1 MRIVG
6 GKFRG
11 RSISAPEG
19 SDTRPTTDRVREAVF
34 NRLEHGVPGFSID
47 GTRVLDLFAGTG
59 ALGLEA
65 LSRGAKHAHF
75 IDNSDTARGLIRRNA
90 DTLGVIGQCK
100 LWRRDA
106 ACLGSC
112 TPMSPYSLVF
122 LDPPYN
128 KGLAERALTSL
139 TTGSWLAENAVV
151 VVEEAANVDVA
162 VPDELTLLG
171 DHRYGDT
178 KILTLQ
184 LPGADE

>member
-11 RSISAPEG
+11 RSLSAPDG
-19 SDTRPTTDRVREAVF
+19 RDTRPTTDRVREAIF

-47 GTRVLDLFAGTG
+47 GARVLDLFAGTG

-75 IDNSDTARGLIRRNA
+75 IDNSDAARGLIRRNA

-106 ACLGSC
+106 ASLGSC

-122 LDPPYN
+122 LDPPYG
-128 KGLAERALTSL
+128 KELAERALKSL
-139 TTGSWLAENAVV
+139 VAGSWLAENAIVV
-151 VVEEAANVDVA
+151 AEEAAKVDVA
-162 VPDELTLLG
+162 VPDELTMLG
-171 DHRYGDT
+171 EHRYGDT
-178 KILTLQ
+178 KVLTLQ
-184 LPGADE
+184 FRGADE

>member
-6 GKFRG
+6 GKFKG
-11 RSISAPEG
+11 RSLSAPDG
-19 SDTRPTTDRVREAVF
+19 RDTRPTTDRVREAIF
-34 NRLEHGVPGFSID
+34 NRLEHGFPGFSID

-65 LSRGAKHAHF
+65 LSRGSKHVHF
-75 IDNSDTARGLIRRNA
+75 IDNSDTARGTIRRNA

-106 ACLGSC
+106 ASLGSC

-122 LDPPYN
+122 LDPPYG
-128 KGLAERALTSL
+128 KELAERALKSL

-151 VVEEAANVDVA
+151 VVEEAAKVDVA
-162 VPDELTLLG
+162 IPDELTLLG
-171 DHRYGDT
+171 EHRYGDT
-178 KILTLQ
+178 KVLTLQ
-184 LPGADE
+184 FRGADE

>member
-11 RSISAPEG
+11 RSISAPDG
-19 SDTRPTTDRVREAVF
+19 SDTRPTTDRVREAIF

-75 IDNSDTARGLIRRNA
+75 IDNADTARGLIRRNA

-106 ACLGSC
+106 ASLGSC

-122 LDPPYN
+122 LDPPYD

-139 TTGSWLAENAVV
+139 T
-151 VVEEAANVDVA
+151 
-162 VPDELTLLG
+162 
-171 DHRYGDT
+171 
-178 KILTLQ
+178 
-184 LPGADE
+184 